1 MSTYNSRA
9 AVQSIMAIAE
19 SENSKPGRV
28 TMPKVF
34 LGVGIFDVIAMGVGI
49 YFSLRFKEIIPAV
62 IFSILALLGI
72 FLIIGFQPT
81 DILQRRQ
88 IRQQQPLGSQAH
100 L

>member
-34 LGVGIFDVIAMGVGI
+34 LSVGIFDVIAML
-49 YFSLRFKEIIPAV
+49 SLIHI
-62 IFSILALLGI
+62 
-72 FLIIGFQPT
+72 
-81 DILQRRQ
+81 
-88 IRQQQPLGSQAH
+88 
-100 L
+100 

>member
-1 MSTYNSRA
+1 MSTYSSRA

-49 YFSLRFKEIIPAV
+49 YFSLRFKEIIRAECCNAKEK
-62 IFSILALLGI
+62 IYTCLALKEEL
-72 FLIIGFQPT
+72 FPYKY
-81 DILQRRQ
+81 
-88 IRQQQPLGSQAH
+88 
-100 L
+100 

>member
-34 LGVGIFDVIAMGVGI
+34 LGVGIFEL
-49 YFSLRFKEIIPAV
+49 SRW
-62 IFSILALLGI
+62 ALVYI
-72 FLIIGFQPT
+72 FLCG
-81 DILQRRQ
+81 LKR
-88 IRQQQPLGSQAH
+88 
-100 L
+100 